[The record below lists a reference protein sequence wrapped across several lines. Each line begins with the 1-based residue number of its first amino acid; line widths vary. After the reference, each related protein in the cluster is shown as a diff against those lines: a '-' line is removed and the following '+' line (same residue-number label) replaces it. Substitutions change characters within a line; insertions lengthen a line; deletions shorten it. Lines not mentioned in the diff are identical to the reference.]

1 MVLKLQ
7 KKNEY
12 LNYAKMEKLGLIA
25 KPTKAKLNWWKSF
38 GMDPCAIQLKNSIY
52 RVFFCGR
59 NNKNIS
65 LIGSFDIDLKNPN
78 KVFNFSQKPYFKTGK
93 TWDF

>member
-1 MVLKLQ
+1 MQ
-7 KKNEY
+7 KWK
-12 LNYAKMEKLGLIA
+12 KLGLIA
-25 KPTKAKLNWWKSF
+25 KPTKVKLNWWKSF

-65 LIGSFDIDLKNPN
+65 LIGSFDIDLKIQI
-78 KVFNFSQKPYFKTGK
+78 KFLIFQKPYFKTGK